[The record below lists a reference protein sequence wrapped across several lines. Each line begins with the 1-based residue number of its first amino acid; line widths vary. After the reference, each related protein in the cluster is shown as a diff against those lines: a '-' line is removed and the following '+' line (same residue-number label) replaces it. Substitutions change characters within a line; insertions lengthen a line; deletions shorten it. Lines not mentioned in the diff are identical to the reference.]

1 MADYTRILLRQGPDK
16 DRRNVILKSGEPGY
30 VTDYQRI
37 LVGDGV
43 TSGGVTIGSKFL
55 GFVEFDS
62 ISSEVFDVAPGY
74 PGDFIFETS
83 TNLMYVLSG
92 TGTVLGKEAY
102 QIKTNYV
109 EINKTPTPDNINIF
123 NNAGTLS
130 LVEESIDG
138 RYIAGYAVGRGLV
151 KNSINPSIIE
161 LRQPSPELSFNA
173 NVLQITNGGVSN
185 AKLASMTPN
194 TVKAR
199 LNVSGPPDDISFDD
213 LRVALGLVSEGGAL
227 TFGVP
232 VGTII
237 DFAGQ
242 EGKEP
247 PNYLPCDGRELPIL
261 DYFELHQALGNTWGS
276 PSVSSFNIPN
286 LNKRTTIGRGSL
298 SGTGSSDNINEVVG
312 SYGGS
317 LANQLTVRQL
327 PKHIHGLEIQIPAH
341 AHAFTVTLPKFSGV
355 YEAGNFITNGYNN
368 YITVIGGNSPDAAP
382 PTTPRGP
389 QDAFTT
395 LRSQAAALIKQNKS
409 YIQSRTVDYV
419 QFAFPAALSG
429 NITTS
434 SATLSTK
441 CYRDSGYIIDSI
453 AADLLNN
460 ANHRAVET
468 GNLYFSG
475 YINSFK
481 SGTTVPSLPANQ
493 VNPTIAAIQNIG
505 SIIAGY
511 DVAVQFDPT
520 YTNNGVLSSV
530 VYMNPSQKVGVQG
543 LRNYTNVIANSG
555 FVPVTTPSGVL
566 PLDDN
571 NTFLHAAS
579 SIDAAKPALQ
589 QRVVEFVKYNFP
601 QAFLDGVNATTTQE
615 ELSTRCF
622 RDTGYI
628 IDSIAADIRN
638 NSNHRSIE
646 TSQFY
651 FSGAV
656 LLRNQIELSGSEVP
670 TLPDSQLQPTIQA
683 ISAIGSFIAGYV
695 MPEETGYTTYGVLS
709 SHIYFTPSQNAMLSG
724 FENFVTIIS
733 DQNNVPVTSPAGTK
747 SNPASSYNV
756 AANLIAAQK
765 SQLQQQIVN
774 YVVYN
779 YPYALSSAAQF
790 GIGASD
796 ITITNA
802 GSGYT
807 VAPALSV
814 FYNGGVSK
822 EAVLQASINVVTQTI
837 TGINV
842 INRGLGYNDINRV
855 SILVLNDALTGV
867 VVPAQISVTSLTQ
880 LSASA
885 VRGLS
890 GAYFAQFGAIVDAIV
905 ADVRN
910 AANHRSLEYGV
921 SYLSGAKFDW
931 SMQVGT
937 PTPPLP
943 SYKILPVVNAINAM
957 GSYITGNNIPAL
969 PPEYEIITS
978 AILSSANEGNVRI
991 DSVNACINTLVYPM
1005 QNSGATL
1012 AYQPAGDPT
1021 SNDIALGNLLLSN
1034 KAAIQNSISQYIE
1047 QKQYIPGDF
1056 ATYFLDVQ
1064 NSNRDIANMIEA
1076 IVNDLLTG
1084 TNSRSIQYALEYWYG
1099 TNTIL
1104 PKDVTNNQRLNTVDV
1119 VKMLRSMALDAVISP
1134 NNNVIENRALKKVK
1148 SLVATMVYPL
1158 QNNGGVLPY
1167 NPAGSPTPENIAA
1180 ANKLASMR
1188 EQIQDEVSNYVQR
1201 RAYLSSVS
1209 QADLLS
1215 KCRRD
1220 VGFMVDSIVND
1231 LRTGVN
1237 AKSVQYALAYWNGS
1251 TSRLP
1256 ESEIP
1261 NQRINTIDTIE
1272 YLISV
1277 VIKSLN
1283 EYGGILDQI
1292 KNLANTVAYP
1302 LINGGALP
1310 PYSPQGDAM
1319 TLDRD
1324 TAYKTLMQNRLL
1336 LQNDAI
1342 NFVRTLG
1349 IISDRPDLQA
1359 KCFRDI
1365 GFMVDSVVNDLV
1377 YGTDARSIQYAL
1389 AYWDGTVNRIG
1400 GVTSGVN
1407 SNVDQRAATI
1417 QTIRFLRD
1425 RSIDLVINAGG
1436 GDAGS
1441 IVQTSTTT
1449 ASGAISYV
1457 GQTFDGA
1464 NGDLFGIQNDP
1475 VGNVQPA
1482 AVVNKII
1489 KVA

>member
-62 ISSEVFDVAPGY
+62 ISSEVFNVAPGY
-74 PGDFIFETS
+74 PGDFIFETTS
-83 TNLMYVLSG
+83 NLLYVLSG
-92 TGTVLGKEAY
+92 TSTVLGKEAY

-109 EINKTPTPDNINIF
+109 EINKTPNPDNINIF
-123 NNAGTLS
+123 NNGGTLS

-138 RYIAGYAVGRGLV
+138 RYIAGYAVGRGLA

-161 LRQPSPELSFNA
+161 LRQPAPELSFNG
-173 NVLQITNGGVSN
+173 NTLQITNGGVSN

-199 LNVSGPPDDISFDD
+199 LNVSGPPEDISFDE
-213 LRVALGLVSEGGAL
+213 LRVALGLVSEGGVL

-261 DYFELHQALGNTWGS
+261 EYFELHQALGNTWGS
-276 PSVSSFNIPN
+276 PSLTSFNIPN

-341 AHAFTVTLPKFSGV
+341 RHEFTVTLPKFSGV

-368 YITVIGGNSPDAAP
+368 YITIIGGNGPDAAP

-389 QDAFTT
+389 QDNLTT

-409 YIQSRTVDYV
+409 YIQKRTVDYV
-419 QFAFPAALSG
+419 YSAFPEALSG
-429 NITTS
+429 TPTTS

-441 CYRDSGYIIDSI
+441 CFRDSGYIVDSI

-460 ANHRAVET
+460 ANHRAIET

-475 YINSFK
+475 YINSFQP
-481 SGTTVPSLPANQ
+481 GTIVPALPANQ

-511 DVAVQFDPT
+511 DMAVQFEPV

-530 VYMNPSQKVGVQG
+530 VYMNPSQKISVEG
-543 LRNYTNVIANSG
+543 LRNYTNVIANSS
-555 FVPVTTPSGVL
+555 FVPVTTPSGIL
-566 PLDDN
+566 PIDNN
-571 NTFLHAAS
+571 NTFLNAAS

-589 QRVVEFVKYNFP
+589 QRVVEFVKYNYP
-601 QAFLDGVNATTTQE
+601 GAFLDNTNTTTQE

-628 IDSIAADIRN
+628 IDSIVADIRN
-638 NSNHRSIE
+638 NANHRSIE

-656 LLRNQIELSGSEVP
+656 LIRNQSELSGSEVP
-670 TLPDSQLQPTIQA
+670 TLPDNQLQPTIQA
-683 ISAIGSFIAGYV
+683 ISAIGSFITGYT
-695 MPEETGYTTYGVLS
+695 MPTEIGYTTYGVLDS
-709 SHIYFTPSQNAMLSG
+709 DIYFTPSQNVMLSG
-724 FENFVTIIS
+724 FENFVKVIT
-733 DQNNVPVTSPAGTK
+733 DPNNTPATSPAGTK
-747 SNPASSYNV
+747 LDPVSSYNN
-756 AANLIAAQK
+756 AAGLIF
-765 SQLQQQIVN
+765 SQRSQIQQQIVN

-790 GIGASD
+790 GIGESD
-796 ITITNA
+796 ITITNQ
-802 GSGYT
+802 GSGYSF
-807 VAPALSV
+807 VPQLSV
-814 FYNGGVSK
+814 FYDGRVSR
-822 EAVLQASINVVTQTI
+822 EAVLEAEIDTIAQTI
-837 TGINV
+837 TGIKV
-842 INRGLGYNDINRV
+842 INSGFGYNDINKI
-855 SILVLNDALTGV
+855 SIAVVNDLVNEV
-867 VVPAQISVTSLTQ
+867 VIPAQISVTSLTQ
-880 LSASA
+880 ISASD

-890 GAYFAQFGAIVDAIV
+890 AKCFRDTGYIVDAIV
-905 ADVRN
+905 ADVNN
-910 AANHRSLEYGV
+910 AANHRSVETGV
-921 SYLSGAKFDW
+921 AYFSGAVLSRDVN
-931 SMQVGT
+931 VGSPV
-937 PTPPLP
+937 PT
-943 SYKILPVVNAINAM
+943 LPVEEVIPTINSIRAI
-957 GSYITGNNIPAL
+957 GSYITGINIPTL
-969 PPEYEIITS
+969 PPEYTVITS
-978 AILSSANEGNVRI
+978 PILNSANEGDVRI
-991 DSVNACINTLVYPM
+991 DSVNLCINAMVYPLE
-1005 QNSGATL
+1005 NSGATL
-1012 AYQPAGDPT
+1012 AYQPAGSPT
-1021 SNDIALGNLLLSN
+1021 LNDVALGNLLLSK
-1034 KAAIQNSISQYIE
+1034 KASIQEYVSEYVIT
-1047 QKQYIPGDF
+1047 KGYIPFDPS
-1056 ATYFLDVQ
+1056 TYRINVEKC
-1064 NSNRDIANMIEA
+1064 NRDVGFMIDA
-1076 IVNDLLTG
+1076 VSNDLITG
-1084 TNSRSIQYALEYWYG
+1084 VNSKSIQYALGYWDG
-1099 TNTIL
+1099 STTRLPEDEIPNQRNNTI
-1104 PKDVTNNQRLNTVDV
+1104 DV
-1119 VKMLRSMALDAVISP
+1119 VKMLRSASLGAVIGN

-1148 SLVATMVYPL
+1148 DLVATMVYPL
-1158 QNNGGVLPY
+1158 ENNGKSLPY
-1167 NPAGSPTPENIAA
+1167 NPAGMPTSENIEA
-1180 ANKLASMR
+1180 ANKLSMMR
-1188 EQIQDEVSNYVQR
+1188 EQIQDRVSNYVQR
-1201 RAYLSSVS
+1201 RAYLNSSS
-1209 QADLLS
+1209 QPDLLS

-1220 VGFMVDSIVND
+1220 AGFMVDSIVND
-1231 LRTGVN
+1231 LKTGVN

-1261 NQRINTIDTIE
+1261 NQRVNTIDTIE
-1272 YLISV
+1272 YLISI
-1277 VIKSLN
+1277 VIENLN
-1283 EYGGILDQI
+1283 EFGGILGQI
-1292 KNLANTVAYP
+1292 KNLADTVAYP
-1302 LINGGALP
+1302 LINKGALP
-1310 PYSPQGDAM
+1310 PYSPQGDPM

-1324 TAYKTLMQNRLL
+1324 IAYMTLMQNRGL
-1336 LQNDAI
+1336 LQNETI
-1342 NFVRTLG
+1342 NYVRTLG
-1349 IISDRPDLQA
+1349 IINDRPDLQA

-1365 GFMVDSVVNDLV
+1365 GYMVDSVINDLI

-1400 GVTSGVN
+1400 GVASGVN
-1407 SNVDQRAATI
+1407 SNVDQRGATI

-1425 RSIDLVINAGG
+1425 RSIDLVIRAGG
-1436 GDAGS
+1436 GDSGS
-1441 IVQTSTTT
+1441 TVQTNTTT
-1449 ASGAISYV
+1449 ASGAINYV
-1457 GQTFDGA
+1457 GQTFDGE

-1475 VGNVQPA
+1475 IGNIQPA

-1489 KVA
+1489 KVR